1 MRAYTSLNYNVVV
14 LICQDPTY
22 KRMSSDNMFGRIMNH
37 KIYIEKANYIENLYK
52 GVTLTRKEEIA
63 LKANKKSKIK
73 QVVVKSSSEKEED
86 DSFECDT
93 EDMTLFIKKFKKYMK
108 KKVLKRDKKFKSTTK
123 RTCYN
128 CGKYDHFIANCPFER
143 RDDEDNKKNKHY
155 KKD

>member
-37 KIYIEKANYIENLYK
+37 KIYIEEANHIENLYK
-52 GVTLTRKEEIA
+52 GATLTRKEEIA

-73 QVVVKSSSEKEED
+73 QVVVKSSSEEEED
-86 DSFECDT
+86 DSSECNT

-123 RTCYN
+123 RRCYN
-128 CGKYDHFIANCPFER
+128 CGKHDHFIANCPFER

>member
-37 KIYIEKANYIENLYK
+37 KIYIEEANHIENLYK
-52 GVTLTRKEEIA
+52 GVTLTKKEEIA

-73 QVVVKSSSEKEED
+73 QVVVKSSSDEEEN
-86 DSFECDT
+86 DSSECDT

-123 RTCYN
+123 RRCYN
-128 CGKYDHFIANCPFER
+128 CGKHDHFIANCPFER